1 METGLIRMGVFVDG
15 GFLQQMDIHYR
26 EHHPRAAGIRPGGL
40 VAWCRD
46 QVARRTGR
54 DLGLCRV
61 VDTWCFT
68 VAGGEGP
75 NDRALRRDGFVVQEV
90 GGGSRGLEVALSV
103 EALGC
108 ALRGGLDVAVLVVSS
123 TAYVPLARK
132 LAAAGVAVM
141 VPAFQLQVPD
151 RKGGW
156 RRQWTAPALL
166 EEAAWPVVLS
176 RIIDEAEDRD
186 PLIRGLF
193 FGRPQHE
200 APKEQSREPADHT
213 GDAPA
218 GKALSQKDP
227 PRSNDAP
234 EGILKGRIAD
244 LRERMGFLVE
254 EWNGRRLFFH
264 YSAVED
270 GMFLDLEVGD
280 PVEYERGMDPRNR
293 PAGQR
298 VRKLDLAAPLAEAE
312 PEPGTD
318 SDPSREPAT
327 VELEPG
333 AESDPSREPATV
345 DPEPSRDQAEGAG
358 VEPEPEEIGAE
369 APPTEE
375 TKPEPEPEP
384 INPVIGTPTEPNL
397 EAVTKPTDPSFEAVT
412 EPGTDSDPSREPATV
427 EPVPEEVL

>member
-1 METGLIRMGVFVDG
+1 METGLIRLGVFVDG

-108 ALRGGLDVAVLVVSS
+108 ALRGGLDVAILVVSS

-200 APKEQSREPADHT
+200 APKEQSREPADQT

-218 GKALSQKDP
+218 GKALPQEDP
-227 PRSNDAP
+227 PCSNDAP
-234 EGILKGRIAD
+234 EGTLMGRIAD

-254 EWNGRRLFFH
+254 DWNGRRLFFH

-270 GMFLDLEVGD
+270 GTFLDLEVGD
-280 PVEYERGMDPRNR
+280 KVEYERGMDPRNR
-293 PAGQR
+293 PAGKN
-298 VRKLDLAAPLAEAE
+298 VRKV
-312 PEPGTD
+312 D
-318 SDPSREPAT
+318 STEEET
-327 VELEPG
+327 EPG
-333 AESDPSREPATV
+333 AEVDPRGEPATE
-345 DPEPSRDQAEGAG
+345 DPEPE
-358 VEPEPEEIGAE
+358 
-369 APPTEE
+369 
-375 TKPEPEPEP
+375 
-384 INPVIGTPTEPNL
+384 
-397 EAVTKPTDPSFEAVT
+397 
-412 EPGTDSDPSREPATV
+412 DSDSSGEPAT
-427 EPVPEEVL
+427 EDPAPDPKPEEAQ